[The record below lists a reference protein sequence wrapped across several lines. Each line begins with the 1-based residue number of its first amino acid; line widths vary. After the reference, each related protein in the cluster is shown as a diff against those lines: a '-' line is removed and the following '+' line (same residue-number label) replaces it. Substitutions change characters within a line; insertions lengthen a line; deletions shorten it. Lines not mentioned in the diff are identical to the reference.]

1 MEKSTDAELIDR
13 CLAFAADK
21 IGDLHPPVLEK
32 YHDRLPGA
40 KAELARHDD
49 SGELE
54 HSMVEQALYCLMTWF
69 VRPMEVQ
76 IVLRETVPHH
86 IQTLM
91 VPLLESVGLEQLF
104 HVLPESL
111 YIQCQILHGQ
121 MKRPPRQHTQRQTD
135 PVVPIHRCKG
145 NIQTEHQCT

>member
-69 VRPMEVQ
+69 VRPMDVQ

-91 VPLLESVGLEQLF
+91 VPLPYLEQPITAL
-104 HVLPESL
+104 
-111 YIQCQILHGQ
+111 I
-121 MKRPPRQHTQRQTD
+121 D
-135 PVVPIHRCKG
+135 VVGEAVPLTAEAELMTLNKLQKELQLTLREAVIP
-145 NIQTEHQCT
+145 

>member
-91 VPLLESVGLEQLF
+91 VPLRYLEELINALIDVVGEAVPLTAEAERMTLNKLQKELQLTLREA
-104 HVLPESL
+104 VIP
-111 YIQCQILHGQ
+111 
-121 MKRPPRQHTQRQTD
+121 
-135 PVVPIHRCKG
+135 
-145 NIQTEHQCT
+145 

>member
-49 SGELE
+49 SDELE
-54 HSMVEQALYCLMTWF
+54 HSMVEQALYCAMTWF

-86 IQTLM
+86 IQTLEIPLPYLEELINALIDVVGEA
-91 VPLLESVGLEQLF
+91 VPLTAEVERMTLNKMREELQLT
-104 HVLPESL
+104 LREAAIP
-111 YIQCQILHGQ
+111 
-121 MKRPPRQHTQRQTD
+121 
-135 PVVPIHRCKG
+135 
-145 NIQTEHQCT
+145 

>member
-91 VPLLESVGLEQLF
+91 VPLPYLEELINALIDVVGEAVPLTAEAERMTLNKLQKELQLTLREA
-104 HVLPESL
+104 VIP
-111 YIQCQILHGQ
+111 
-121 MKRPPRQHTQRQTD
+121 
-135 PVVPIHRCKG
+135 
-145 NIQTEHQCT
+145 

>member
-86 IQTLM
+86 IPTLM
-91 VPLLESVGLEQLF
+91 VPLPYLEEPINALIDVVGEAVPLTAEAERMTLNKLQKELQLTLREA
-104 HVLPESL
+104 VIP
-111 YIQCQILHGQ
+111 
-121 MKRPPRQHTQRQTD
+121 
-135 PVVPIHRCKG
+135 
-145 NIQTEHQCT
+145 

>member
-91 VPLLESVGLEQLF
+91 VPLPYLEELINALIDVVGEAVPLTAEAELITLNKLQKELQL
-104 HVLPESL
+104 
-111 YIQCQILHGQ
+111 IL
-121 MKRPPRQHTQRQTD
+121 REAVIP
-135 PVVPIHRCKG
+135 
-145 NIQTEHQCT
+145 

>member
-91 VPLLESVGLEQLF
+91 VPLPYLEELINALIDVVSEAVPLTAEAERMTLNKLQKELQLTLREA
-104 HVLPESL
+104 VIP
-111 YIQCQILHGQ
+111 
-121 MKRPPRQHTQRQTD
+121 
-135 PVVPIHRCKG
+135 
-145 NIQTEHQCT
+145 

>member
-1 MEKSTDAELIDR
+1 MEKSTDAGLIDR

-91 VPLLESVGLEQLF
+91 VPLPYLEQPITAL
-104 HVLPESL
+104 
-111 YIQCQILHGQ
+111 I
-121 MKRPPRQHTQRQTD
+121 D
-135 PVVPIHRCKG
+135 VVGEAVPLTAEAELMTLNKLQKELQLTLREAVIP
-145 NIQTEHQCT
+145 